1 MMEIF
6 AFSCQLFS
14 ENTPFLLLAVNY
26 FRKTLHTPQ
35 AAPIEEFKYFLHA
48 TKMLLV

>member
-14 ENTPFLLLAVNY
+14 ENTPLEMFSKVSS
-26 FRKTLHTPQ
+26 TPQ
-35 AAPIEEFKYFLHA
+35 AAAIEEFKYFLHA